1 MIPTTEPAPVTRTES
16 ADPLH
21 DRRGF
26 WCILLAIV
34 VPMPM
39 LAKAVYYM
47 LTPVAG
53 DVTFK
58 ESVASFEAHR
68 GLLETLKWF
77 DAVFVVTLIPATIGV
92 AWVARRGAPRLTTA
106 GAFIALPG
114 ILCGISLLGGV
125 MTPALVTVQHDL
137 DVTSMAAMDE
147 ALHHEPLLGIA
158 SLLFIVG
165 IVFGLGLLGEALR
178 RSRYVPAWVGIAVM
192 VGGAT
197 HPFIPNHIGQGI
209 GLLVAAAGFAGV
221 SVALLRMT
229 NDDFDLPAAAAPERT
244 PALATS

>member
-1 MIPTTEPAPVTRTES
+1 MSSKAEAAPPASRAQAKPVR
-16 ADPLH
+16 

-26 WCILLAIV
+26 WRILLAII

-39 LAKAVYYM
+39 LAKAVYYI

-53 DVTFK
+53 DVTFT
-58 ESVASFEAHR
+58 ESVTSFEAHR

-77 DAVFVVTLIPATIGV
+77 DAVFVVTLIPATIAL

-106 GAFIALPG
+106 GAFIALSGFFAG
-114 ILCGISLLGGV
+114 IALLGGV
-125 MTPALVTVQHDL
+125 ETPALVTVQHDL
-137 DVTSMAAMDE
+137 DVNSMAALDK

-165 IVFGLGLLGEALR
+165 IVFGLGLLGAALW

-197 HPFIPNHIGQGI
+197 HPFIPHHIGQGI

-229 NDDFDLPAAAAPERT
+229 NDEFDMPATARERT

>member
-1 MIPTTEPAPVTRTES
+1 MTATTEPAPPS
-16 ADPLH
+16 ARPADELR

-26 WCILLAIV
+26 WRILLAII

-58 ESVASFEAHR
+58 ESVDSFEAHR

-77 DAVFVVTLIPATIGV
+77 DAVFVVTLIPATIAV
-92 AWVARRGAPRLTTA
+92 AWVARRGAPRLTA
-106 GAFIALPG
+106 VGAFIALSGFFTG
-114 ILCGISLLGGV
+114 IALLGGV

-137 DVTSMAAMDE
+137 DVSSMSALDK

-158 SLLFIVG
+158 SLMFIVG
-165 IVFGLGLLGEALR
+165 IVFGLGLLGAALWR
-178 RSRYVPAWVGIAVM
+178 GRYVPAWVGIAVM

-197 HPFIPNHIGQGI
+197 HPFIPHHVGQGI

-221 SVALLRMT
+221 SVALLRMS
-229 NDDFDLPAAAAPERT
+229 NDEFDLPAADPGITR
-244 PALATS
+244 